1 MSSIQLDVFLEIDL
15 VLLTDVRGGEG
26 KVISPLDVELEEV
39 NQFGRFIYILKYLI
53 MTSSVY
59 LH

>member
-26 KVISPLDVELEEV
+26 KVISPLDVEAYSEV
-39 NQFGRFIYILKYLI
+39 N
-53 MTSSVY
+53 
-59 LH
+59 